1 MTTLTPNVQT
11 GRADPAAP
19 DALADIIFK
28 KSFGRGAITLASGRA
43 SDFYFDMKPTMLD
56 PEGAHLI
63 ARRLFDDIVAVGAD
77 FVGGLEMG
85 AVPITGAVC
94 QFSFQKKH
102 PICGFFVRKKAK
114 DHGARKSVEGLPK
127 GQTLAGK
134 RVVVVEDVTTTG
146 ASALVA
152 VEACKAEGAEVVL
165 VISIVDRQEG
175 ASEMFAEKN
184 LAFKAL
190 YAASTFLQRRPS

>member
-1 MTTLTPNVQT
+1 MNTSSPRDQARELRSTV
-11 GRADPAAP
+11 P
-19 DALADIIFK
+19 DALEDIIFK
-28 KSFGRGAITLASGRA
+28 KSFGRGAIVLASGRA

-63 ARRLFDDIVAVGAD
+63 AERLFAAIVAAGAD

-94 QFSFQKKH
+94 QFSFQQKH
-102 PICGFFVRKKAK
+102 PIHGFFVRKKAK
-114 DHGARKSVEGLPK
+114 EYGARKSVEGLPK

-134 RVVVVEDVTTTG
+134 RVVVVEDVTTSG

-152 VEACKAEGAEVVL
+152 VEACKAEDADVVL

-175 ASEMFAEKN
+175 AAQLFAEKN
-184 LAFKAL
+184 LPFKAL
-190 YAASTFLQRRPS
+190 YAASTFLTRQPG